1 MIDSKYIIFFIL
13 IICNVYF
20 VVNNIL
26 DNFPLFFKQIIME
39 LVFISIIL
47 ILVTFVFFFLQRNSK
62 QRECELKNELN
73 RVIKEKELL
82 QEKQINDI
90 RIIAELN
97 AQLQSKED
105 LFRLQQEEMLNAR
118 NQLNKDFQLLANQIL
133 EEKTIRFTDVNKS
146 NIEAI
151 LKPLSEKLVEFKAKV
166 EETYDKESK
175 QRFSLEERI
184 RELVALNNQISEDAN
199 NLTKALKGN
208 NKIQGNWGE
217 MILESILEKS
227 GLKKGEEYFVQEYIT
242 DENGNRVQNE
252 QNKFMQPDVIV
263 VYPGGRKIIIDSKV
277 SLSGYV
283 KYVEADVDQKKLS
296 AEKEHIASIKQH
308 IDELS
313 SKAYQDYVDSLDF
326 VMMFIPN
333 EPAYILAMQLDSTLW
348 DYAYRKRI
356 LLISPT
362 NLIASLK
369 VVADLWKREAQ
380 SRNAQEI
387 AKRGAALY
395 DKFVGFVDTLQD
407 VGKDIE
413 KSQKSYDKAFLQ
425 LKEGKGNL
433 IRQAEML
440 KELGVKSQK
449 ELPNADV

>member
-1 MIDSKYIIFFIL
+1 
-13 IICNVYF
+13 
-20 VVNNIL
+20 
-26 DNFPLFFKQIIME
+26 ME
-39 LVFISIIL
+39 LVFVAIIIL
-47 ILVTFVFFFLQRNSK
+47 ISAGIIFFLQKNAGL
-62 QRECELKNELN
+62 REAELKNNLN
-73 RVIKEKELL
+73 KVDEEKVKL
-82 QEKQINDI
+82 QQDQISYVSE
-90 RIIAELN
+90 IAGLK
-97 AQLQSKED
+97 AQLESKET
-105 LFRLQQEEMLNAR
+105 LYLSQQEELANTR
-118 NQLNKDFQLLANQIL
+118 SQLNKEFQILANQIL
-133 EEKTIRFTDVNKS
+133 EEKTQRFTDTNKM

-151 LKPLSEKLVEFKAKV
+151 LKPLNERLLEFRVKV

-184 RELVALNNQISEDAN
+184 KELVVLNNQISEDAN

-227 GLKKGEEYFVQEYIT
+227 GLKKGEEYYIQETLRDDSGRAIQNI
-242 DENGNRVQNE
+242 DGNRL
-252 QNKFMQPDVIV
+252 QPDVVV

-277 SLSGYV
+277 SLTAYV
-283 KYVEADVDQKKLS
+283 RYIESENDDVKVI
-296 AEKEHIASIKQH
+296 AEKEHVLSIKQH

-313 SKAYQDYVDSLDF
+313 QKSYQDYVESLDF

-333 EPAYILAMQLDSTLW
+333 EPAYILAMQLDSSLW

-369 VVADLWKREAQ
+369 VVSDLWKREYQ

-387 AKRGAALY
+387 AKRGAILY
-395 DKFVGFVDTLQD
+395 DKFAGFVDTLQEI
-407 VGKDIE
+407 GKNIDR
-413 KSQKSYDKAFLQ
+413 SQKSYDKAISQ
-425 LKEGKGNL
+425 LRDGSGNL

-449 ELPNADV
+449 ELPNENV

>member
-1 MIDSKYIIFFIL
+1 
-13 IICNVYF
+13 
-20 VVNNIL
+20 
-26 DNFPLFFKQIIME
+26 ME
-39 LVFISIIL
+39 LVYASIIL
-47 ILVTFVFFFLQRNSK
+47 VLAIVLILFMQKGNK
-62 QRECELKNELN
+62 QREQELKNEIN
-73 RVIKEKELL
+73 RLSADKDAIQKE
-82 QEKQINDI
+82 QMEKI
-90 RIIAELN
+90 REIAETRAL
-97 AQLQSKED
+97 LQSKDEQ
-105 LFRLQQEEMLNAR
+105 LRLQQEELLNTRA
-118 NQLNKDFQLLANQIL
+118 QLNKDFQILANQIL
-133 EEKTIRFTDVNKS
+133 EEKTLRFTDMNRS
-146 NIEAI
+146 NLEAI
-151 LKPLSEKLVEFKAKV
+151 LKPLNEKLVEFRVKV

-227 GLKKGEEYFVQEYIT
+227 GLKKGEEYFTQEFIV
-242 DENGNRVQNE
+242 DENGSRVRNAQD
-252 QNKFMQPDVIV
+252 KYMQPDVVV

-277 SLSGYV
+277 SLSAYV
-283 KYVEADVDQKKLS
+283 KYVEAESDDIKLI
-296 AEKEHIASIKQH
+296 AEKEHVISIKQH

-313 SKAYQDYVDSLDF
+313 QKSYQDYVESLDF

-369 VVADLWKREAQ
+369 VVSDLWKREYQ
-380 SRNAQEI
+380 SRNAIEI

-395 DKFVGFVDTLQD
+395 DKFAGFVDTLQD
-407 VGKDIE
+407 VGKNIE
-413 KSQKSYDKAFLQ
+413 RSQKSYDKAFSQ
-425 LKEGKGNL
+425 LKEGNGNL
-433 IRQAEML
+433 MRQAEML
-440 KELGVKSQK
+440 KELGVKAQK
-449 ELPNADV
+449 ELPDSNT

>member
-1 MIDSKYIIFFIL
+1 
-13 IICNVYF
+13 
-20 VVNNIL
+20 
-26 DNFPLFFKQIIME
+26 ME
-39 LVFISIIL
+39 LVYAAIIL
-47 ILVTFVFFFLQRNSK
+47 VLAVVFIYFLQKGNK
-62 QRECELKNELN
+62 QREQEMKTEIGRLSEERSTLQQDKIGNISQLSELKVL
-73 RVIKEKELL
+73 
-82 QEKQINDI
+82 
-90 RIIAELN
+90 
-97 AQLQSKED
+97 LQSKEEQ
-105 LFRLQQEEMLNAR
+105 LRIQQEELLNTR
-118 NQLNKDFQLLANQIL
+118 NQLNKDFQILANQIL
-133 EEKTIRFTDVNKS
+133 EEKTLRFTDMNKA

-151 LKPLSEKLVEFKAKV
+151 LKPLNEKLVEFKTKV

-184 RELVALNNQISEDAN
+184 RDLVALNNQISEDAN

-227 GLKKGEEYFVQEYIT
+227 GLKKGEEYFCQEYIT
-242 DENGNRVQNE
+242 DENGNRVRNDQQN
-252 QNKFMQPDVIV
+252 FMQPDMVV

-277 SLSGYV
+277 SLSAYV
-283 KYVEADVDQKKLS
+283 RYVEAVTDEIKIVS
-296 AEKEHIASIKQH
+296 EKEHVVSIRQH

-313 SKAYQDYVDSLDF
+313 RKCYQDHVDSLDF

-333 EPAYILAMQLDSTLW
+333 EPAYILAMQLDSSLW

-369 VVADLWKREAQ
+369 VVADLWKREYQ
-380 SRNAQEI
+380 SRNAIEI

-395 DKFVGFVDTLQD
+395 DKFAGFVETLQD
-407 VGKDIE
+407 VGKNIE
-413 KSQKSYDKAFLQ
+413 RSQKAYDKAFSQ
-425 LKEGKGNL
+425 LKDGNGNL

-440 KELGVKSQK
+440 KELGIKAQK
-449 ELPNADV
+449 ELPESDI

>member
-1 MIDSKYIIFFIL
+1 
-13 IICNVYF
+13 
-20 VVNNIL
+20 
-26 DNFPLFFKQIIME
+26 ME
-39 LVFISIIL
+39 LVYTLVILLFAVVFIL
-47 ILVTFVFFFLQRNSK
+47 FMQKGNR
-62 QRECELKNELN
+62 QHGQELKNE
-73 RVIKEKELL
+73 IKRLTAEKEALQKEQMDKIREIAEAGALL
-82 QEKQINDI
+82 QLKDE
-90 RIIAELN
+90 
-97 AQLQSKED
+97 QL
-105 LFRLQQEEMLNAR
+105 RLQKEELLGTR
-118 NQLNKDFQLLANQIL
+118 NRLDKDFRILANQIL
-133 EEKTIRFTDVNKS
+133 EEKTLRFTDMNRS
-146 NIEAI
+146 NMEAI
-151 LKPLSEKLVEFKAKV
+151 MKPLNEKLVEFKIKV

-227 GLKKGEEYFVQEYIT
+227 GLKKGEEYFTQEFIV
-242 DENGNRVQNE
+242 DESGSRIRNSQD
-252 QNKFMQPDVIV
+252 KYMQPDIVV

-277 SLSGYV
+277 SLSAYM
-283 KYVEADVDQKKLS
+283 KYVEAETDAIKTV
-296 AEKEHIASIKQH
+296 AEKEHIASVKQH

-313 SKAYQDYVDSLDF
+313 RKSYQDYVESLDF

-369 VVADLWKREAQ
+369 VVADLWKREYQ
-380 SRNAQEI
+380 SRNALEI

-395 DKFVGFVDTLQD
+395 DKFAGFVETLQD
-407 VGKDIE
+407 VGKNIE
-413 KSQKSYDKAFLQ
+413 RSQKAYDKAFSQ
-425 LKEGKGNL
+425 LKEGNGNL
-433 IRQAEML
+433 MRQAEML
-440 KELGVKSQK
+440 KELGIKAQK
-449 ELPNADV
+449 ELPDSRE

>member
-1 MIDSKYIIFFIL
+1 
-13 IICNVYF
+13 
-20 VVNNIL
+20 
-26 DNFPLFFKQIIME
+26 ME
-39 LVFISIIL
+39 LVYAGIIL
-47 ILVTFVFFFLQRNSK
+47 MLAVVVLFFMQKMSRQK
-62 QRECELKNELN
+62 ERELKENVDRLLAD
-73 RVIKEKELL
+73 KEDL
-82 QEKQINDI
+82 QKNQIDAV
-90 RIIAELN
+90 REIAQLEVL
-97 AQLQSKED
+97 LQSKD
-105 LFRLQQEEMLNAR
+105 DQLRIQQEELLNTR
-118 NQLNKDFQLLANQIL
+118 NQLNKDFQILANQIL
-133 EEKTIRFTDVNKS
+133 EEKTLRFTDVNKA

-151 LKPLSEKLVEFKAKV
+151 LKPLNEKLIEFKTRV

-184 RELVALNNQISEDAN
+184 KDLVALNNQISEDAN

-227 GLKKGEEYFVQEYIT
+227 GLKKGEEYFIQEFLT
-242 DENGNRVQNE
+242 DADGKRILSDS
-252 QNKFMQPDVIV
+252 NKYMQPDVVV

-277 SLSGYV
+277 SLSAYV
-283 KYVEADVDQKKLS
+283 RYVETETDELRVV
-296 AEKEHIASIKQH
+296 AEKEHIVSIKQH

-313 SKAYQDYVDSLDF
+313 TKAYQDYVESLDF

-333 EPAYILAMQLDSTLW
+333 EPAYILAMQLDSSLW

-369 VVADLWKREAQ
+369 VVADLWKREYQ
-380 SRNAQEI
+380 SRNAIEI

-395 DKFVGFVDTLQD
+395 DKFAGFVDTLQD
-407 VGKDIE
+407 IGKNIDR
-413 KSQKSYDKAFLQ
+413 SQKAYDKAFSQ
-425 LKEGKGNL
+425 LKEGNGNL

-440 KELGVKSQK
+440 KELGVRAQK
-449 ELPNADV
+449 DLPSSD

>member
-1 MIDSKYIIFFIL
+1 
-13 IICNVYF
+13 
-20 VVNNIL
+20 
-26 DNFPLFFKQIIME
+26 ME

-62 QRECELKNELN
+62 QREYELKNELN

-90 RIIAELN
+90 RIIAELH

-227 GLKKGEEYFVQEYIT
+227 GLKKGEEYFVQEHIT

-252 QNKFMQPDVIV
+252 QNKFMQPDVVV

-277 SLSGYV
+277 SLNGYV
-283 KYVEADVDQKKLS
+283 KYVEADVDQMKLS

-407 VGKDIE
+407 VGKNIE
-413 KSQKSYDKAFLQ
+413 RSQKSYDKAFLQ
-425 LKEGKGNL
+425 LKEGNGNL

-449 ELPNADV
+449 ELPNTDI

>member
-1 MIDSKYIIFFIL
+1 MEYIFITA
-13 IICNVYF
+13 
-20 VVNNIL
+20 IL
-26 DNFPLFFKQIIME
+26 VIAI
-39 LVFISIIL
+39 LVIIL
-47 ILVTFVFFFLQRNSK
+47 IQKNSK
-62 QRECELKNELN
+62 TREIDLKKEIELLSTDKEQL
-73 RVIKEKELL
+73 RQEQLTHIKE
-82 QEKQINDI
+82 
-90 RIIAELN
+90 IAELQ
-97 AQLQSKED
+97 AQIQAKEA
-105 LFRLQQEEMLNAR
+105 LLKSHQEELINTR
-118 NQLNKDFQLLANQIL
+118 NQLNKDFQIIANQIL
-133 EEKTIRFTDVNKS
+133 EEKTMRFTDTNR
-146 NIEAI
+146 NNMEAI
-151 LKPLSEKLVEFKAKV
+151 LKPLNEKLTEFKSKV

-184 RELVALNNQISEDAN
+184 KELVALNNQISEDAN
-199 NLTKALKGN
+199 NLTKALKGS

-227 GLKKGEEYFVQEYIT
+227 GLKKGEEYYSQET
-242 DENGNRVQNE
+242 LKDENGNTIINASGGR
-252 QNKFMQPDVIV
+252 MQPDVVV

-277 SLSGYV
+277 SLTAYI
-283 KYVEADVDQKKLS
+283 KYVEAETDEAKAIV
-296 AEKEHIASIKQH
+296 EKEHILSIRQH

-313 SKAYQDYVDSLDF
+313 KKSYQDYVESLDF

-369 VVADLWKREAQ
+369 VVSDLWKREYQ

-387 AKRGAALY
+387 AKRGSILY
-395 DKFVGFVDTLQD
+395 DKFAGFVDSLQD
-407 VGKDIE
+407 IGKNIE
-413 KSQKSYDKAFLQ
+413 RSQKAYDKAYSQ
-425 LKEGKGNL
+425 LSEGNGNL

-449 ELPNADV
+449 ELPNNGE

>member
-1 MIDSKYIIFFIL
+1 
-13 IICNVYF
+13 
-20 VVNNIL
+20 
-26 DNFPLFFKQIIME
+26 ME
-39 LVFISIIL
+39 LVYASIIL
-47 ILVTFVFFFLQRNSK
+47 VLAIVLILFMQKGNK
-62 QRECELKNELN
+62 QREQELKNEIN
-73 RVIKEKELL
+73 RLSADKDAIQKE
-82 QEKQINDI
+82 QMEKI
-90 RIIAELN
+90 REIAETRVL
-97 AQLQSKED
+97 LQSKDEQ
-105 LFRLQQEEMLNAR
+105 LRLQQEELLNTRA
-118 NQLNKDFQLLANQIL
+118 QLNKDFQILANQIL
-133 EEKTIRFTDVNKS
+133 EEKTLRFTDMNRS
-146 NIEAI
+146 NMEAI
-151 LKPLSEKLVEFKAKV
+151 LKPLNEKLVEFRVKV

-227 GLKKGEEYFVQEYIT
+227 GLKKGEEYFTQEFIV
-242 DENGNRVQNE
+242 DENGSRVRNAQD
-252 QNKFMQPDVIV
+252 KYMQPDVVV

-277 SLSGYV
+277 SLSAYV
-283 KYVEADVDQKKLS
+283 KYVEAGSDDIKLV
-296 AEKEHIASIKQH
+296 AEKEHVISIKQH

-313 SKAYQDYVDSLDF
+313 QKSYQDYVESLDF

-369 VVADLWKREAQ
+369 VVSDLWKREYQ
-380 SRNAQEI
+380 SRNAIEI

-395 DKFVGFVDTLQD
+395 DKFAGFVDTLQD
-407 VGKDIE
+407 VGKNIE
-413 KSQKSYDKAFLQ
+413 RSQKSYDKAFSQ
-425 LKEGKGNL
+425 LKEGNGNL
-433 IRQAEML
+433 MRQAEML
-440 KELGVKSQK
+440 KELGVKAQK
-449 ELPNADV
+449 ELPDSNV